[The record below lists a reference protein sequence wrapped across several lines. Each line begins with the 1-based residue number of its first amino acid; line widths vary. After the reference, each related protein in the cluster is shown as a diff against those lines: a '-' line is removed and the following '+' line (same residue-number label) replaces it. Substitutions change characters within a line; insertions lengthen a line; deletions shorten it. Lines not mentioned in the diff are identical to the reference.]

1 VRADRLLSIVLLLQ
15 ARGCLTAPQLAAELE
30 VSVRTVYRDMT
41 AIGTAGIPVHAGP
54 DGYRLVNG
62 YRTRLTGLTAEE
74 ARGLVLAGLP
84 SAAAE
89 LGLAE
94 AVTAA
99 RLKLDA
105 ALPDP
110 LRAAA
115 ARMRQ
120 RLHFDAPTWYDDGD
134 SSDYLT
140 AVADAVWRQR
150 VIDIRYDSWKRRG
163 DHRLQP
169 YGLVLK
175 TGRWYLVAGTPRG
188 VRTYRVS
195 QIQAL
200 VPHAETFEWP
210 PGFDLAGYW
219 HAHVEEFRTGLYTA
233 DAVIRVA
240 PAAVPGAAQ
249 SLGRP
254 AADAIAAGATDP
266 DGWVRATVPIES
278 ESHACQ
284 QFLRLGADLEV
295 VEPPSLRARLA
306 DTAARL
312 AAIYQVS
319 PGPGTGTRS
328 APVPTR
334 DSAMV
339 TGQAEARTRSGWCS

>member
-1 VRADRLLSIVLLLQ
+1 VRADRLLTIVLLLQ
-15 ARGCLTAPQLAAELE
+15 ARGCLTAPELATELE
-30 VSVRTVYRDMT
+30 VSVRTIYRDMG
-41 AIGTAGIPVHAGP
+41 AIGTAGIPVYAGQ

-94 AVTAA
+94 AVAAA

-105 ALPDP
+105 ALPES

-150 VIDIRYDSWKRRG
+150 VIDIRYDSWKRLG

-200 VPHAETFEWP
+200 APREETFEWP
-210 PGFDLAGYW
+210 AGFDLAAYW
-219 HAHVEEFRTGLYTA
+219 RAHVEEFRRTLRTA
-233 DAVIRVA
+233 DAVIRIA
-240 PAAVPGAAQ
+240 PAAVESAARL
-249 SLGRP
+249 LGRP
-254 AADAIAAGATDP
+254 TADAVAAGTTDP
-266 DGWVRATVPIES
+266 DGWLRATVPIES

-284 QFLRLGADLEV
+284 EFLRLGADLEV
-295 VEPPSLRARLA
+295 LAPASLRDRLA
-306 DTAARL
+306 DTAAQL
-312 AAIYQVS
+312 VAVYGVD
-319 PGPGTGTRS
+319 PGGER
-328 APVPTR
+328 VPTR
-334 DSAMV
+334 
-339 TGQAEARTRSGWCS
+339 ARRRIRKR

>member
-1 VRADRLLSIVLLLQ
+1 MRADRLLTIVLLLQ
-15 ARGCLTAPQLAAELE
+15 ARGCLTAPELATELE
-30 VSVRTVYRDMT
+30 VSVRTIYRDMG
-41 AIGTAGIPVHAGP
+41 AIGTAGIPVYAGQ

-94 AVTAA
+94 AVAAA

-105 ALPDP
+105 ALPES

-150 VIDIRYDSWKRRG
+150 VIDIRYDSWKRLG

-175 TGRWYLVAGTPRG
+175 TGRWYLVAGTARG
-188 VRTYRVS
+188 VPD
-195 QIQAL
+195 
-200 VPHAETFEWP
+200 VPGQP
-210 PGFDLAGYW
+210 DPGARAARGD
-219 HAHVEEFRTGLYTA
+219 
-233 DAVIRVA
+233 IRVA
-240 PAAVPGAAQ
+240 SRVRPGRVLACPRRGVPPQRCARPTRSSGSRPRPSRAPRASLAARRPTPSRPGPPTPTAGCAPPCRSNPNHTPARSSSAWGPTSRSSPRRRCETA
-249 SLGRP
+249 SP
-254 AADAIAAGATDP
+254 T
-266 DGWVRATVPIES
+266 
-278 ESHACQ
+278 
-284 QFLRLGADLEV
+284 
-295 VEPPSLRARLA
+295 PPP
-306 DTAARL
+306 RL

-319 PGPGTGTRS
+319 SRHG
-328 APVPTR
+328 
-334 DSAMV
+334 
-339 TGQAEARTRSGWCS
+339 

>member
-15 ARGCLTAPQLAAELE
+15 ARGCLTAPQLATELE
-30 VSVRTVYRDMT
+30 VSVRTVYRDVT

-62 YRTRLTGLTAEE
+62 YRTRLTGLTAGE

-94 AVTAA
+94 AVTTA

-105 ALPDP
+105 ALPEG
-110 LRAAA
+110 LREAA

-120 RLHFDAPTWYDDGD
+120 RLHVDAPTWYDDGD
-134 SSDYLT
+134 ASDHLT
-140 AVADAVWRQR
+140 TVADAVWRQQ
-150 VIDIRYDSWKRRG
+150 VIDIRYDSWKRLG

-200 VPHAETFEWP
+200 TPREETFEWP
-210 PGFDLAGYW
+210 AGFDLAGYW
-219 HAHVEEFRTGLYTA
+219 RAHVEEFRAALRTA
-233 DAVIRVA
+233 DAVIRIA
-240 PAAVPGAAQ
+240 PAAVQ
-249 SLGRP
+249 SCASLLGRP
-254 AADAIAAGATDP
+254 MADAIAAGTTGP
-266 DGWVRATVPIES
+266 GGWLRATVPIES
-278 ESHACQ
+278 EAHACQ

-295 VEPPSLRARLA
+295 LEPLSLRACLA

-312 AAIYQVS
+312 TAIYQVS
-319 PGPGTGTRS
+319 PRCG
-328 APVPTR
+328 
-334 DSAMV
+334 
-339 TGQAEARTRSGWCS
+339 

>member
-1 VRADRLLSIVLLLQ
+1 
-15 ARGCLTAPQLAAELE
+15 
-30 VSVRTVYRDMT
+30 VRTIYRDMG
-41 AIGTAGIPVHAGP
+41 AIGTAGIPVYAGQ

-74 ARGLVLAGLP
+74 ARALVLAGLP

-94 AVTAA
+94 AVAAA

-105 ALPDP
+105 ALPES

-150 VIDIRYDSWKRRG
+150 VIDIRYDSWKRLG

-200 VPHAETFEWP
+200 APRAETFEWP
-210 PGFDLAGYW
+210 AGFDLAAYW
-219 HAHVEEFRTGLYTA
+219 RAHVEEFRRALRTA
-233 DAVIRVA
+233 DAVIRIA
-240 PAAVPGAAQ
+240 PAAVERVARL
-249 SLGRP
+249 LGRP
-254 AADAIAAGATDP
+254 TADAVAAGAADP
-266 DGWVRATVPIES
+266 DGWLRATVPIES
-278 ESHACQ
+278 EPHACQ
-284 QFLRLGADLEV
+284 EFLRLGADLEV
-295 VEPPSLRARLA
+295 LAPASLRDRLA
-306 DTAARL
+306 DTAAQL
-312 AAIYQVS
+312 AAIYGVDRESEGVS
-319 PGPGTGTRS
+319 TRAPGSQGRGVSTRARLS
-328 APVPTR
+328 GPVRPSGPDR
-334 DSAMV
+334 RR
-339 TGQAEARTRSGWCS
+339 AETPPSPP